1 MIHLFEAIKQIAKKN
16 PEGFTV
22 RIPSLEWVLEGYIA
36 AYSETQNCFGDEG
49 LMKVLKHAG
58 THDKIVGGW
67 LNKENKQFYFDSDKQ
82 FFSKEKAIEFGQ
94 KHKQIAIFDLQTF
107 REIRL

>member
-1 MIHLFEAIKQIAKKN
+1 MTHLFDAIKKIAREN

-22 RIPSLEWVLEGYIA
+22 KIPSLEWVIDGYIA
-36 AYSETQNCFGDEG
+36 AYSETQDCFGDEG
-49 LMKVLKHAG
+49 LLRVLEHA
-58 THDKIVGGW
+58 TEHDKIVGGW

-82 FFSKEKAIEFGQ
+82 FFNKDEAIEFGR
-94 KHKQIAIFDLQTF
+94 KHRQIAIFDLQTF